1 VQKEISLYL
10 ERLGKEI
17 SGTYS
22 ISNRMMIVTTSDGRQ
37 KSTPRG
43 GGSPEILARLTLI
56 DLEART
62 SE

>member
-22 ISNRMMIVTTSDGRQ
+22 ISNRMMIVTTWDGRQ
-37 KSTPRG
+37 KSTPLG

-56 DLEART
+56 DMEART